1 MSQPQKLMPI
11 YRFGVF
17 QLDVQAGE
25 LRKNGVK
32 LKLQDQPFKVLCL
45 LLEHPGEVVSREEI
59 RKRLWPADTF
69 VDFDHG
75 LNAAIKR
82 LRDALGESAD
92 TPVFIETLAR
102 RGYRFI
108 APVEGGAAP
117 AATDAAATPEQN
129 KSGWWRSG
137 TALAILAGF
146 AIVVLLS
153 FFWRSTRPLNEVV
166 EHKLTTNSSENSVA
180 SAAISPDGKYLAY
193 TDTTGLYLKQLRNGE
208 VHPITLPLNFS
219 PYIDDW
225 FADGSH
231 LLVTSQEH
239 PEKRSLWSISVFGG
253 APRQLADDASG
264 ASLSPDGSHIAFQR
278 LDYGKEEWV
287 MRSDGT
293 DPLKVAPDQSS
304 WAGWPTWSPDGKRLA
319 YIRMSAS
326 YNARTASIE
335 VNDWRNAHA
344 TTLLSDSQLG
354 PSIYWHPN
362 GQFIYTLGDEGNQ
375 QGASLWMMS
384 PDKSGKPANSPKR
397 VTRGFGWISGLHGTS
412 DGKVLTFLRENTVS
426 SVYVG
431 TLAPD
436 STRLLSNRR
445 LTLDENPDL
454 PFAWAPDSKTIL
466 FSSNRNGISQIFRQA
481 VDQPLA
487 ESLMSSSEQLSQPR
501 VTRDG
506 SEILYISTPKSPANG
521 APSSIFAIPITGG
534 TPRLIL
540 RDDQIWNVQCARA
553 SPGFCL
559 YSIVKG
565 DTNETYRFDLKTGK
579 NPVPPQ
585 VDPPCN
591 WSLSPDAS
599 RRALICDNPKGTIR
613 MRSTLTGQTQE
624 LKVKGWDELDS
635 LEWAVDGK
643 SLLVTWHRGPETAL
657 LNVRLDGTVS
667 VLFRSATLEI
677 VGVIPSP
684 DGHSLAIAANSTSR
698 NVWQIENC

>member
-1 MSQPQKLMPI
+1 MPI

-17 QLDVQAGE
+17 QLDVEAGE
-25 LRKNGVK
+25 LRKGGVK
-32 LKLQDQPFKVLCL
+32 LKLQDQPFKVLRL
-45 LLEHPGEVVSREEI
+45 LLEHAGEVVSREEI

-92 TPVFIETLAR
+92 TPVFVETLAR

-108 APVEGGAAP
+108 APVEGSEVP
-117 AATDAAATPEQN
+117 DATDAVATREQD

-137 TALAILAGF
+137 TALAIVAGLAI
-146 AIVVLLS
+146 IVVASLL
-153 FFWRSTRPLNEVV
+153 WRSTQPRKDVV
-166 EHKLTTNSSENSVA
+166 EQKLTTNSSENSVT

-193 TDTTGLYLKQLRNGE
+193 TDSTGLYLKQLRNGE
-208 VHPITLPLNFS
+208 VHPVSLPPKFS

-231 LLVTSQEH
+231 LLITSQQH
-239 PEKRSLWSISVFGG
+239 LEKRSLWSISVFGG

-264 ASLSPDGSHIAFQR
+264 ASLSPDGSYIAFQR

-293 DPLKVAPDQSS
+293 DPVKIASDQSS
-304 WAGWPTWSPDGKRLA
+304 WAGWPSWSPDGKHIA
-319 YIRMSAS
+319 YVRMSAT
-326 YNARTASIE
+326 YNARTAAIE
-335 VNDWRNAHA
+335 VNDWRKANAV
-344 TTLLSDSQLG
+344 TLLSDSQLG

-362 GQFIYTLGDEGNQ
+362 GQLIYTLADEGNQ

-397 VTRGFGWISGLHGTS
+397 VTRGLGWISALHGTS

-431 TLAPD
+431 ALALD
-436 STRLLSNRR
+436 SAHLLTNRR
-445 LTLDENPDL
+445 LTLDENQDL
-454 PFAWAPDSKTIL
+454 PFAWTPDGRSIL
-466 FSSNRNGISQIFRQA
+466 FNSNRNGIWQIFKQA

-501 VTRDG
+501 VTPDG
-506 SEILYISTPKSPANG
+506 SEILYISTPKSPTNG
-521 APSSIFAIPITGG
+521 APSSIFAIPISGG

-540 RDDQIWNVQCARA
+540 RDDQIWNVQCARL
-553 SPGFCL
+553 SSGFCL
-559 YSIVKG
+559 YGIVKG
-565 DTNETYRFDLKTGK
+565 ENHETYRFDLKTGK
-579 NPVPPQ
+579 NSSPPQ

-613 MRSTLTGQTQE
+613 LRSTITGQTQE

-643 SLLVTWHRGPETAL
+643 SLFVTWSRGSETAL
-657 LNVRLDGTVS
+657 LNVRLDGSVS
-667 VLFRSATLEI
+667 VLLQAANLGI
-677 VGVIPSP
+677 LGAIPSP
-684 DGHSLAIAANSTSR
+684 DGHSVAIAANGTSR
-698 NVWQIENC
+698 NVWQIDNF